1 MENNIAIRVKNL
13 TKVYQLEEDLN
24 PFKES
29 YHHDFYALNDENFES
44 GIVKTVEWYLAK
56 FTVSFYK
63 KKNFNLFFKSV
74 YCIRFST
81 FSNAIGIKL

>member
-63 KKNFNLFFKSV
+63 KKNFN
-74 YCIRFST
+74 ST